1 MLIVSFQVSAF
12 DLLAPIVGEV
22 VGGSLREN
30 DYNKL
35 KNKLPPGN
43 SQLDWYLELRKFGS
57 VPTGGFGLGFE
68 RYLQLIT
75 GINNIKDTI
84 PFPRWPHNCSL

>member
-1 MLIVSFQVSAF
+1 MGFQVSAL
-12 DLLAPIVGEV
+12 DLLAPNVGEI

-30 DYNKL
+30 DYEKL
-35 KNKLPPGN
+35 KEKLPN
-43 SQLDWYLELRKFGS
+43 RNELSWYLELRKFGG

-68 RYLQLIT
+68 RYLQMLL